1 MFGDV
6 RVTVSRVDSRSEAN
20 WRWDLVDEYGLV
32 EAQSTDPHNTVD
44 GGMYVSSA
52 QAVARGLAA
61 LVRYD
66 RAQRRNAEYLWPDVG

>member
-1 MFGDV
+1 
-6 RVTVSRVDSRSEAN
+6 
-20 WRWDLVDEYGLV
+20 
-32 EAQSTDPHNTVD
+32 
-44 GGMYVSSA
+44 MYVSSA